1 MNRRVDEDNKI
12 TFIPHLDF
20 ISSGKFAFPQNDYN
34 ISPLSKR
41 VPKGVNAVKVSL
53 GAIGQSCE
61 YDRDLVASILKD
73 VMVKFI
79 QANRQGKEVKIDL
92 RIGFLHAYP
101 NGELQFENKA
111 GGSSEDYDLD
121 AEVMNINNK
130 RYMARRSDKQ
140 LNESNLESLARAMS
154 SGAHSVNMKSCF

>member
-73 VMVKFI
+73 VMVKFVSYQKYI
-79 QANRQGKEVKIDL
+79 QSSY
-92 RIGFLHAYP
+92 LHLY
-101 NGELQFENKA
+101 LLITDTSK
-111 GGSSEDYDLD
+111 
-121 AEVMNINNK
+121 
-130 RYMARRSDKQ
+130 
-140 LNESNLESLARAMS
+140 S
-154 SGAHSVNMKSCF
+154 SGKGGQN